1 MTVRNSQLQKDQF
14 YNTQFQNKKIANK
27 TMAEVNAI
35 KSLDNDINNFQ
46 KKLSKKVDSSDEE
59 DDIKDMP
66 LQKSNSRL
74 SSEKFRRK
82 DSILNRIGGLLVNSI
97 EETNSPGKVKKSLQV
112 DEKSKHQREK
122 RRRKMIVQQ
131 NKRYQMIEITRR

>member
-1 MTVRNSQLQKDQF
+1 
-14 YNTQFQNKKIANK
+14 
-27 TMAEVNAI
+27 
-35 KSLDNDINNFQ
+35 
-46 KKLSKKVDSSDEE
+46 
-59 DDIKDMP
+59 MP

-122 RRRKMIVQQ
+122 RRRKMIV
-131 NKRYQMIEITRR
+131 